1 MSVEPIEIELDG
13 FGLVHPVTKAVD
25 VLDCLEVLLGNRKA
39 SIVRLRVMI

>member
-13 FGLVHPVTKAVD
+13 FGLVRSTVD